1 MIAFEQAY
9 GRSGA
14 MSTFDLR
21 IRRLAIELGEF
32 AESPPDVPAESP
44 WERGFR
50 RVDGELDGQ

>member
-1 MIAFEQAY
+1 
-9 GRSGA
+9 